1 MLVLLGNTSE
11 AQGWDLPVV
20 VVLSSLVVVL
30 DSELS
35 VLLDSVLDSVVL
47 ERVVTE
53 LLVVATAVPSNS
65 NWAL

>member
-1 MLVLLGNTSE
+1 M
-11 AQGWDLPVV
+11 
-20 VVLSSLVVVL
+20 VVLSSLAVVL

-35 VLLDSVLDSVVL
+35 VLLDSVLEVVVL

-53 LLVVATAVPSNS
+53 LLVVATAVPSYS

>member
-1 MLVLLGNTSE
+1 
-11 AQGWDLPVV
+11 V

>member
-1 MLVLLGNTSE
+1 
-11 AQGWDLPVV
+11 V

-35 VLLDSVLDSVVL
+35 VLLDSELDSVVL

>member
-1 MLVLLGNTSE
+1 
-11 AQGWDLPVV
+11 V
-20 VVLSSLVVVL
+20 VVLSSLVVVV

-35 VLLDSVLDSVVL
+35 VLLDSVLETVVL

-53 LLVVATAVPSNS
+53 LLVVATAVPSYS